1 MIDLLT
7 ALAQTTTPPA
17 TRQPGAQDFFI
28 PALFM
33 GVMVF
38 LVLNTI
44 TRSRR
49 EKRERAEL
57 QSSLTKHARVVT
69 IGGIYGTIHS
79 VKEDEVVIKVD
90 ESSNTKMTFLKSAV
104 QKVLSNSPA
113 GD

>member
-1 MIDLLT
+1 MNHLLR
-7 ALAQTTTPPA
+7 ALAQKTTPPP
-17 TRQPGAQDFFI
+17 TRQSGAQDFFI
-28 PALFM
+28 MALFM

-49 EKRERAEL
+49 EKRERAAL
-57 QSSLTKHARVVT
+57 QSNLTKHARVVT
-69 IGGIYGTIHS
+69 IGGICGTIHS

-104 QKVLSNSPA
+104 QKVLSSGPA
-113 GD
+113 SD